1 MNIVNA
7 NSRPACDVFVLGIT
21 LKDGTPVYEVRVRPN
36 SGIRVKPLAVR
47 LRKKECEAQGI
58 DIPREIHKE
67 KFRDLLAQVGQPDS
81 KAMRNWV
88 WDFDNWM
95 LKSVG
100 ISRLTYEQVFT
111 IVAVAM
117 TESLGVVQRDN

>member
-1 MNIVNA
+1 
-7 NSRPACDVFVLGIT
+7 
-21 LKDGTPVYEVRVRPN
+21 
-36 SGIRVKPLAVR
+36 
-47 LRKKECEAQGI
+47 
-58 DIPREIHKE
+58 
-67 KFRDLLAQVGQPDS
+67 
-81 KAMRNWV
+81 MRNWV